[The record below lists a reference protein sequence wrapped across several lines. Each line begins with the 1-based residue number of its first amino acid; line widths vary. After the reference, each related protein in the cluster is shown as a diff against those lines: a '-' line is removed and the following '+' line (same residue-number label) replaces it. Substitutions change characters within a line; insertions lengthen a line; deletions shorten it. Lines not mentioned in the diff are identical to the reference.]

1 MIYPTLAHFRHF
13 SHSFN
18 YNIFPMHSIMQN
30 KPNFGND
37 KMNINLDMTSNYEI
51 LSCWRGKKTNP
62 IQTQLKPKQTQF
74 KPNKAKNKANSNP
87 IWRKGKNER
96 FCVERNL
103 TMILIMLL
111 VDFTTLKGANFF
123 TPLFRVQ
130 GLFWCICV
138 RLSALLNRRVELVW
152 ESTE

>member
-37 KMNINLDMTSNYEI
+37 KM
-51 LSCWRGKKTNP
+51 
-62 IQTQLKPKQTQF
+62 
-74 KPNKAKNKANSNP
+74 
-87 IWRKGKNER
+87 
-96 FCVERNL
+96 NL